1 MVSPSGHTSEG
12 LNKKL
17 DKCHCALSVC
27 LPLLCFDIVDDT
39 CTEIGRLW
47 LFNFLCLLVLRGEV
61 ESVGQWFDVF
71 LCLVL
76 YCGTPSC

>member
-12 LNKKL
+12 LKKNWTNVTV
-17 DKCHCALSVC
+17 HCRSVC
-27 LPLLCFDIVDDT
+27 LCFDIVDDT